1 MSTRPAIEAWRI
13 LRNRGQIGGA
23 VEVPSLLSGVGADSG
38 PVRFA
43 LGSAGEGR
51 LLLPIGTSER
61 VPAIPQTPTLR
72 IIDEI
77 YSFDDKSWRF
87 LDLTCLTAELDGVFG
102 EVADEIVRRIA
113 DGHSALKAC
122 LSTLG
127 EFRMLLL
134 PRQSKVRKHEIIGLV
149 GELLLLDRL
158 LDMHPD
164 ACNLWRGPLAERHDF
179 RGGKIA
185 AEVKTSAR
193 TANEV
198 MQVSSIDQ
206 LLEPVDG
213 KLCVVRC
220 TLEETAGGSC
230 SIAGLF
236 VSAASKSSDPLR
248 LRDLLARME
257 CPDPHAEDWNSVSF
271 ELEET
276 RAYRINESFPRIVPQ
291 TLVDGGLPTG
301 VDTMN
306 YSVDLASARSSLLE
320 PEEFEQFFEE
330 MVSCI

>member
-1 MSTRPAIEAWRI
+1 MSTRSAIEAWRF
-13 LRNRGQIGGA
+13 LRERGQTGGT
-23 VEVPSLLSGVGADSG
+23 VEVPSILSGADADTG

-51 LLLPIGTSER
+51 ILLPIGTSEK
-61 VPAIPQTPTLR
+61 VPAIPQTPTLQ

-87 LDLTCLTAELDGVFG
+87 LDLTCLTAELDAVFG

-113 DGHSALKAC
+113 DGNSSLKAC

-127 EFRMLLL
+127 EFRMLLM
-134 PRQSKVRKHEIIGLV
+134 PRQSKVGKHEIIGLV

-158 LDMHPD
+158 LDMNPD
-164 ACNLWRGPLAERHDF
+164 ACDLWRGPLAERHDF
-179 RGGKIA
+179 RGGKVA
-185 AEVKTSAR
+185 AEVKTSGR

-198 MQVSSIDQ
+198 MKVTSIDQ
-206 LLEPVDG
+206 LLEPASG
-213 KLCVVRC
+213 KLCVVRY

-230 SIAGLF
+230 SIARLF
-236 VSAASKSSDPLR
+236 ASAASKSSDPLR

-257 CPDPHAEDWNSVSF
+257 CPDPQAEDWNTVSF
-271 ELEET
+271 DLEEA
-276 RAYRINESFPRIVPQ
+276 RSYRIDDNFPRIVPRS
-291 TLVDGGLPTG
+291 LADGGLPSG
-301 VDTMN
+301 VDAIS
-306 YSVDLASARSSLLE
+306 YSVDLASARSSLLSE
-320 PEEFEQFFEE
+320 EEFVRFLEE